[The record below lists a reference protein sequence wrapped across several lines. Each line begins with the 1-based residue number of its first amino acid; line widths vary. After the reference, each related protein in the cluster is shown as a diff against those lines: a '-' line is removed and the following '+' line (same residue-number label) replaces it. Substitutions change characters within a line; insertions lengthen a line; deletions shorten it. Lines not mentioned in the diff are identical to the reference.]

1 MYKQNTY
8 VCIYVCMYLLLECYT
23 ASFVGI
29 LFTKYVIY
37 LLTYLPTLFSPVLV
51 PYLVAISFASFN
63 IRILLTISFASF
75 LRRYFFAYHFSL
87 VSPVASLPPSI

>member
-1 MYKQNTY
+1 
-8 VCIYVCMYLLLECYT
+8 MYLLLECYT

-37 LLTYLPTLFSPVLV
+37 LLTYLTYLPTLFSPVLV
-51 PYLVAISFASFN
+51 PYLLAISFASFN